1 MKATTSRGLS
11 IKKFDKIYPSYQK
24 IMIYFFPFLLKD
36 VALNPDF
43 NQSDGIHP
51 NFNGVKIISIN
62 LKSIVGLI
70 K

>member
-11 IKKFDKIYPSYQK
+11 YKKKFDKIYQSYQK

-36 VALNPDF
+36 VALNPDL

-62 LKSIVGLI
+62 LKKSVSRI
-70 K
+70 